1 MKDGNLSGIQRHNQ
15 RETNN
20 HSNPDI

>member
-20 HSNPDI
+20 HSNP